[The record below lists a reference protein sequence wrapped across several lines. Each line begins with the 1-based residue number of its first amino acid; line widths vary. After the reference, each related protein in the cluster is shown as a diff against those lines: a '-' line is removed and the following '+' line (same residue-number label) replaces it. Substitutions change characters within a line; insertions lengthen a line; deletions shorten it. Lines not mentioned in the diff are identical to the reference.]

1 MFAIMPMET
10 EGHGRE
16 FGRRQKMR
24 AKCTVEFVC
33 KYCQRRFTKPYNLM
47 IHERSHKDDVT
58 FTCEVCGKSFKRQDN
73 LKQHSS
79 TGTRRSEDALV
90 RFLACYRGPRP
101 GPERRLPDLTTWQ
114 STANSYLA
122 SPFRK
127 SVQSRDGDPRTGDA
141 ESNRSREQRARLSP
155 RLSRPDNLGLCPHGA
170 HKVVSLTQI
179 PVS

>member
-58 FTCEVCGKSFKRQDN
+58 FTCEVCGKTFKRQDN
-73 LKQHSS
+73 LKQHRYTIIFRFYHFFFTSFYSS
-79 TGTRRSEDALV
+79 V
-90 RFLACYRGPRP
+90 FVKY
-101 GPERRLPDLTTWQ
+101 
-114 STANSYLA
+114 
-122 SPFRK
+122 
-127 SVQSRDGDPRTGDA
+127 V
-141 ESNRSREQRARLSP
+141 
-155 RLSRPDNLGLCPHGA
+155 
-170 HKVVSLTQI
+170 
-179 PVS
+179 